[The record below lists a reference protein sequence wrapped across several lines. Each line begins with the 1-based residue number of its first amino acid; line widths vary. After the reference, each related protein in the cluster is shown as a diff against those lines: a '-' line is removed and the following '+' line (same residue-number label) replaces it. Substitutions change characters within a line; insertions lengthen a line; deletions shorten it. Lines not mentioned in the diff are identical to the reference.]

1 MVFLHTQSD
10 PPTNNMQFWSF
21 IYVIGAAQGLVLVL
35 ALLRKQANFS
45 SNRILAVWISLLVL
59 DLGIKAWYLNH
70 PDTALLP
77 LYTLLHF
84 FPYFYGSWFYLY
96 TRSLIRKQAIRLTD
110 LMHFGGFLV
119 MAGINI
125 NWIINPWENG
135 PTWYF
140 LYEPTMYI
148 YSISYVLAGLWVINQ
163 YRRDLWQQ
171 ESKTEGIDLS
181 WLLLMAVGNV
191 IIWLVAITQW
201 LLPIEGY
208 NHWVIFAVI
217 TVWITLLGYLG
228 LTQQPITPMRS
239 LKTVSATPSEDPRFG
254 EVDAKL
260 TALMEQ
266 HKLFLKPELNIG
278 QLAKASG
285 YPEYLISLVINQR
298 YQSNFR
304 DYINGLRVRESQQ
317 RLQHSEDNILDV
329 AYQSGFVSK
338 STFNTAFKRHTG
350 LTPSAFRQQ
359 RQGAD
364 AVK

>member
-1 MVFLHTQSD
+1 
-10 PPTNNMQFWSF
+10 MQFWSF

-35 ALLRKQANFS
+35 ALLRKQANLS

-59 DLGIKAWYLNH
+59 DLAIKAWYLNN
-70 PDTALLP
+70 PDTRLLP

-96 TRSLIRKQAIRLTD
+96 SRSLIKKQPLKPSD
-110 LMHFGGFLV
+110 LIHFSGFII
-119 MAGINI
+119 MAGINLR
-125 NWIINPWENG
+125 WIINPWENG

-140 LYEPTMYI
+140 LYEPTMYV
-148 YSISYVLAGLWVINQ
+148 YSISYVLAGLWLVNQ
-163 YRRDLWQQ
+163 YRRDLMQQ
-171 ESKTEGIDLS
+171 ESKTEGIDLH

-201 LLPIEGY
+201 LLPIKGY

-217 TVWITLLGYLG
+217 TIWITLLGYLG
-228 LTQQPITPMRS
+228 LTQQPITPMRR
-239 LKTVSATPSEDPRFG
+239 LKPTPVTPEDDPRFD
-254 EVDAKL
+254 EVDDKL
-260 TALMEQ
+260 KSLMQQ
-266 HKLFLKPELNIG
+266 HKLYLKPELNIG

-285 YPEYLISLVINQR
+285 YPEYLISLVINHC
-298 YQSNFR
+298 YHSNFR
-304 DYINGLRVRESQQ
+304 DYINGLRVRESQLLLHNSQ
-317 RLQHSEDNILDV
+317 DNILDV

-359 RQGAD
+359 QHDAD
-364 AVK
+364 AAE